1 MSNKEKNYPVISFK
15 EYMMIVHKNEKYN
28 GFVEYPDGIVAFVLT
43 EVVVETIP
51 SDNDLNRYT
60 QYKMR
65 TANKYHEQIITV
77 NDAIKPNNQNI
88 NIRNKEYSQSIQ
100 EGRIKTAFRLKA
112 EELNRKIKLDYT
124 IKIIKDPHLKNDLD
138 NLLAQYER
146 LISCLDKNK
155 PITLSI
161 IPVDLRNTEQ
171 AQAYIKQF
179 NITSSSPTA
188 YITQGLTDYEQKQR
202 NYQKAYDNWKNADPT
217 ASQAVEGMAY
227 GMVGAPFAVGAVE
240 AGGVYALSAGL
251 RTALKLNTSMWGLK
265 AGLSWGSQAWANGWR
280 EVNYVAVG
288 GDAVLGVPLTGAL
301 VGGVIEWRP
310 ASERKDKVYIAGL
323 NKGLGTVAI
332 DVGTAFYFGKQN
344 SIIRSAMP
352 SGGNWQVN
360 ILYFTI
366 DATHSLAN
374 YKFSSEINKQIQ
386 QDSINI
392 TK

>member
-112 EELNRKIKLDYT
+112 EELNRKIKLEYT
-124 IKIIKDPHLKNDLD
+124 IRVIKDPNLKNDLD

-146 LISCLDKNK
+146 LISCLEKKTPFKLN
-155 PITLSI
+155 I
-161 IPVDLRNTEQ
+161 IPIDLRNTEQ
-171 AQAYIKQF
+171 ANTYIKHF
-179 NITSSSPTA
+179 NITAFTPTS
-188 YITQGLTDYEQKQR
+188 YITQGLTDEEQRQR
-202 NYQKAYDNWKNADPT
+202 NYQKALDNWKNADPF
-217 ASQAVEGMAY
+217 ASKAVEGMAY
-227 GMVGAPFAVGAVE
+227 GMVGAPFAVE

-265 AGLSWGSQAWANGWR
+265 AG
-280 EVNYVAVG
+280 
-288 GDAVLGVPLTGAL
+288 
-301 VGGVIEWRP
+301 
-310 ASERKDKVYIAGL
+310 
-323 NKGLGTVAI
+323 I
-332 DVGTAFYFGKQN
+332 DVGGQ
-344 SIIRSAMP
+344 
-352 SGGNWQVN
+352 W
-360 ILYFTI
+360 
-366 DATHSLAN
+366 LAN
-374 YKFSSEINKQIQ
+374 GDLTETNIISTGASTVLPIVLCSGNLTIIISIHKIIYNKFMESVI
-386 QDSINI
+386 
-392 TK
+392 